1 MDADPKRNKA
11 HRGKAGRRDFLKL
24 VGLGGVA
31 TGAAL
36 ATGGKPAPA
45 PAQETS
51 DNAGYRDSPHVR
63 KYYESAKF

>member
-1 MDADPKRNKA
+1 MDADPKRNKT
-11 HRGKAGRRDFLKL
+11 RRQKAGRRDFLKF

-36 ATGGKPAPA
+36 ATGKPAPA

-51 DNAGYRDSPHVR
+51 DKAGYRDSPHIR